1 LYTETSSL
9 KTLKVRPRNLNGSV
23 RSWIRLQ
30 EWGWEKGRRR
40 ERWGEIKEKEWR
52 QILRIGNKRKEG
64 KKSEDGEEKEC
75 CRKARARESKQL
87 LMMGREI
94 RDDREKRTRNKRD
107 YDRNSKEE
115 RKIVEGKVM
124 KLGARIYKKR

>member
-1 LYTETSSL
+1 
-9 KTLKVRPRNLNGSV
+9 
-23 RSWIRLQ
+23 
-30 EWGWEKGRRR
+30 
-40 ERWGEIKEKEWR
+40 
-52 QILRIGNKRKEG
+52 
-64 KKSEDGEEKEC
+64 
-75 CRKARARESKQL
+75 
-87 LMMGREI
+87 MMGREI